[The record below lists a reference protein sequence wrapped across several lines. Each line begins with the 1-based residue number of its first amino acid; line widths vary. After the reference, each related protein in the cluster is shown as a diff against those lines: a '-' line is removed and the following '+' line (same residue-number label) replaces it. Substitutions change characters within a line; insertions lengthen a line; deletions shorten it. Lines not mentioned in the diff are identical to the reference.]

1 VQHPQS
7 DLEKRLLEKLADCQ
21 RLALLGR
28 LSANLTHEINNQ
40 LTGVSGYVQLLL
52 GQERAQAVEKE
63 LEKINFSAN
72 EAKRMILNFKRFA
85 RFKGQETEYN
95 SLNAIIKQ
103 VLDLYRRPFSK
114 KNLQI
119 TEEYSDDLPVI
130 EFDAAALEQVFINV
144 VQNSFE
150 ALQEAGGCLT
160 VRTECDHEHLLA
172 TFEDD
177 GPGFSAEAL
186 ENLFNPFF
194 STKKHLHCAGLGLA
208 TAKVI
213 LNGLG
218 GEISTKPLPKSG
230 SCVEIDLP
238 LADSDREHREHR
250 NENYE

>member
-28 LSANLTHEINNQ
+28 LSANLTHEINNH

-63 LEKINFSAN
+63 LAKVNFSAN
-72 EAKRMILNFKRFA
+72 ECKKMILDFKRFA
-85 RFKGQETEYN
+85 RFSAPEKEYN

-114 KNLQI
+114 KDLQI
-119 TEEYSDDLPVI
+119 AEEYSVDLPVI
-130 EFDAAALEQVFINV
+130 ELDAAALEQVFLNV
-144 VQNSFE
+144 VQNAFE
-150 ALQEAGGCLT
+150 ALQETGGRLT
-160 VRTECDHEHLLA
+160 VRTEFVQEHLLA

-186 ENLFNPFF
+186 GNLFNPFF
-194 STKKHLHCAGLGLA
+194 STKRHLHCAGLGLA
-208 TAKVI
+208 TAKV
-213 LNGLG
+213 LMNGLG
-218 GEISTKPLPKSG
+218 GEITVEPLLKSG
-230 SCVEIDLP
+230 ARVKIDLP
-238 LADSDREHREHR
+238 LADSDQKHGKE
-250 NENYE
+250 